1 MFVLFINFHQEVQK
15 TGQGVTGDKF
25 KSTMQKEM
33 ERGRGK
39 AEEGRRERSRPTR
52 MKGRE
57 KIRLLDE

>member
-1 MFVLFINFHQEVQK
+1 M
-15 TGQGVTGDKF
+15 GQGVTGDKF

>member
-1 MFVLFINFHQEVQK
+1 M
-15 TGQGVTGDKF
+15 GQGVTGDKV
-25 KSTMQKEM
+25 KSIMQKEM
-33 ERGRGK
+33 ERGRRK